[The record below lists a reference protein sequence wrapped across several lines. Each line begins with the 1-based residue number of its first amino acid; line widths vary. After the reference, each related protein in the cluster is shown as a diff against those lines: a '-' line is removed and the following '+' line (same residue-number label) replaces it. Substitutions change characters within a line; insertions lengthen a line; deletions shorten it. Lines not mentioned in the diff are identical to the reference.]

1 MFLPV
6 LGAVLLLQAAPPVS
20 SQPANPAT
28 AQPKE
33 LPPQIAEKYKH
44 TQEVMHQA
52 AIRLNDLATN
62 IHSEQDARSFTDAVA
77 EALWGK
83 RFFGWT
89 SRGIRHRVA
98 HAEFESV
105 SDAAQ
110 AIPEQRIADVW
121 NEYIREID
129 APEESLVTVAEIH
142 NMRDGMYVADR
153 RLWAKNFQTIWTV
166 PSIHA
171 LDADGKLAD
180 GCRAIEALKI
190 IHSLYFEPES
200 LPFARAGAAG
210 IPAFRARRL
219 GACEGAGKVR
229 RSFDGSLTFEPGL
242 DCRPPLPRKSRRS
255 GLRPHADAIVRRII
269 SEGIGT
275 CAGRALWLSR
285 EIFLATFAGL
295 LCGPCGYR
303 L

>member
-83 RFFGWT
+83 HLFGWT
-89 SRGIRHRVA
+89 TRGIRHRVA

-200 LPFARAGAAG
+200 LPFARERVQRGYLPSEHVGLEPAKAPVKSAGVLMAHSRSSPVWTAD
-210 IPAFRARRL
+210 RRYL
-219 GACEGAGKVR
+219 ENHGDR
-229 RSFDGSLTFEPGL
+229 DYDRMLMRLFDELF
-242 DCRPPLPRKSRRS
+242 PR
-255 GLRPHADAIVRRII
+255 
-269 SEGIGT
+269 E
-275 CAGRALWLSR
+275 
-285 EIFLATFAGL
+285 
-295 LCGPCGYR
+295 
-303 L
+303 